1 MKPIYLLSLLL
12 TFFIPAVQA
21 QTTYDKLDVGTVVQG
36 AIGLGIF
43 AKPLPLPEGRW
54 TVMGRTV
61 TEIPLV
67 TSRDKTNAGSVSR
80 YLISLKNGDQSSL
93 LPAMMVSITD
103 RRSNMDLGVGLCKTG
118 NVQNQLTDAFSDRP
132 STHLFGCA
140 NSLGVSNF
148 KKLAAG
154 ASSSSNS
161 WVKINLAGFADDAHT
176 LPDNVV
182 VVDIAASRFR
192 GQDLNVTFL
201 IKQEGNLN
209 DPAYANHLKPW
220 VHATGLSL
228 LAVVDNNAAT
238 ITLPKPFGPSTSAN
252 GISNSNP
259 SVQINNQV
267 QSTFTD
273 AIPLRTIKI
282 QSHFDIV
289 DITPT
294 NFREIL
300 VQCIPQIGT
309 TPNAI
314 TFPPES
320 VVNSSYSSA
329 SSSRI
334 FLLKKS
340 SGLCLYRS
348 STNFPIFAGDAFI
361 ATVNPVGVPDDVAD
375 RWNKQLATLVAQQG
389 TARVAFI
396 FNNGQASIV
405 KYWINPSTP
414 LELNYTSQ
422 QKSAGEWESQ
432 ELDARFSD
440 AALTSVSLANANT
453 KGEGKKKFPY

>member
-1 MKPIYLLSLLL
+1 MKPIYLFPLLL
-12 TFFIPAVQA
+12 ALFIPAVQA
-21 QTTYDKLDVGTVVQG
+21 QTTYDKLEMGAVVQG

-43 AKPLPLPEGRW
+43 AKPLPLPEGQW
-54 TVMGRTV
+54 KVMGRTV

-67 TSRDKTNAGSVSR
+67 NSRDKSNAGSVSR

-93 LPAMMVSITD
+93 LPAMIVSITD
-103 RRSNMDLGVGLCKTG
+103 RRTNVDLGGGLCNAG
-118 NVQNQLTDAFSDRP
+118 NVQNQLTDSFSDRP
-132 STHLFGCA
+132 STRLFGCA

-148 KKLAAG
+148 RKLAAG
-154 ASSSSNS
+154 ASSSSNP
-161 WVKINLAGFADDAHT
+161 WVKMNLAGFADDAYT

-182 VVDIAASRFR
+182 LVDIAASRFR
-192 GQDLNVTFL
+192 GQDVNVTFL
-201 IKQEGNLN
+201 LKQEGNLN

-220 VHATGLSL
+220 VHAAGLSL

-238 ITLPKPFGPSTSAN
+238 IALPKPFGSAISPN
-252 GISNSNP
+252 GVSNSNSP
-259 SVQINNQV
+259 VQINNQV

-273 AIPLRTIKI
+273 VIPLKAIRI
-282 QSHFDIV
+282 QSHFDTV
-289 DITPT
+289 EVTPA
-294 NFREIL
+294 NFREML
-300 VQCIPQIGT
+300 LQCIPQIGT
-309 TPNAI
+309 NPNAI
-314 TFPPES
+314 ALPPAS
-320 VVNSSYSSA
+320 VVNATYASA

-389 TARVAFI
+389 MARVAFI
-396 FNNGQASIV
+396 FNNGNAAMA

-440 AALTSVSLANANT
+440 AALTSVSLTNANT